1 MLSPASYG
9 QISQGIFVTL
19 LFCYCDLNF
28 GAVLNIFCLSTG
40 LKESMAELMDG
51 DLEDGEISTSGSDNE
66 MGGAAAEQAGA
77 QGSLPFSGE
86 SFQHRPATVTH
97 PPAAAYRSSAK
108 AVESSDSDAESSD
121 EEAAVWRRKR
131 LKVSNA
137 PQPPTCSAQMGQPSV
152 SACGAPGSRK
162 VNNIWGSVV
171 QEQCQDAIT
180 AELGVF
186 GMEGVS
192 MASRSVETYNFVL
205 ARKMME
211 KEREMERQSK
221 QEGEVSMLDDELEDY
236 MKGKGSQDRAGGDAK
251 RKRPAKE
258 RVGPKAE
265 MDFKGRYEITED
277 DPDDKVI
284 DEIAYRLQEP
294 KKELIERVVQV
305 VGKKKAIEVLGET
318 ATLEENGGMYTMD
331 GSRRR
336 TPGGVFLNLLKN
348 TPSVSKSQIKKIFF
362 EEHQKD
368 YKSKKA
374 AQKRRRHMLAKKM
387 KQAIGTL
394 NLHEHDDVSRETF
407 ASDTNE
413 ALESLEEAAEG
424 EEEEEEEEGKEEAV
438 VYSSTD
444 LEVF

>member
-1 MLSPASYG
+1 
-9 QISQGIFVTL
+9 
-19 LFCYCDLNF
+19 
-28 GAVLNIFCLSTG
+28 
-40 LKESMAELMDG
+40 MAELMDG
-51 DLEDGEISTSGSDNE
+51 GLEDGEISGSDSE
-66 MGGAAAEQAGA
+66 MGGAAAELARVRGLSA
-77 QGSLPFSGE
+77 FGGD
-86 SFQHRPATVTH
+86 SFQHRPATVNQL
-97 PPAAAYRSSAK
+97 PAAAYRSSAK
-108 AVESSDSDAESSD
+108 AAESSDSDADSSD

-137 PQPPTCSAQMGQPSV
+137 PPPAAACPARFGPPPV

-211 KEREMERQSK
+211 KEREMERQSR
-221 QEGEVSMLDDELEDY
+221 QEGEVSMLDADLEDY
-236 MKGKGSQDRAGGDAK
+236 MKGRGSEDRAGGDAK
-251 RKRPAKE
+251 RKRPAKD
-258 RVGPKAE
+258 RIGPKAE
-265 MDFKGRYEITED
+265 MHIKGRYEITED
-277 DPDDKVI
+277 DPDDKVVE
-284 DEIAYRLQEP
+284 EIAYRLQEP
-294 KKELIERVVQV
+294 KKELIERVVRV
-305 VGKKKAIEVLGET
+305 VGKKKAIELLGET

-348 TPSVSKSQIKKIFF
+348 MPSVSKTQIKKIFL
-362 EEHQKD
+362 EEHQRD
-368 YKSKKA
+368 CKSKKA
-374 AQKRRRHMLAKKM
+374 AQKRRRHVLAKKM

-394 NLHEHDDVSRETF
+394 NLQEHDDVSRETF

-413 ALESLEEAAEG
+413 ALESLEEPAEGEG
-424 EEEEEEEEGKEEAV
+424 EEEEEAKEEAAAGTEETPV
-438 VYSSTD
+438 VYNSAD

>member
-1 MLSPASYG
+1 
-9 QISQGIFVTL
+9 
-19 LFCYCDLNF
+19 
-28 GAVLNIFCLSTG
+28 
-40 LKESMAELMDG
+40 MAELMDG
-51 DLEDGEISTSGSDNE
+51 DLEDGEISGSDSE
-66 MGGAAAEQAGA
+66 MGGAAAEQARGLSA
-77 QGSLPFSGE
+77 FSGD
-86 SFQHRPATVTH
+86 SFQHRSATVNQ
-97 PPAAAYRSSAK
+97 PPAAAYRSSSKTA
-108 AVESSDSDAESSD
+108 ESSDSDADSSD

-137 PQPPTCSAQMGQPSV
+137 PPPAACPARFGPPPV

-211 KEREMERQSK
+211 KEREMERLSR
-221 QEGEVSMLDDELEDY
+221 QEGEESMLDADLEDY
-236 MKGKGSQDRAGGDAK
+236 MKGRGSEDRAGGDGK
-251 RKRPAKE
+251 RKRPAKD
-258 RVGPKAE
+258 RIGPKAE
-265 MDFKGRYEITED
+265 MDIKGRYEITED
-277 DPDDKVI
+277 DPDDKVVE
-284 DEIAYRLQEP
+284 EIAYRLQEP

-305 VGKKKAIEVLGET
+305 VGKKKAIELLGET

-348 TPSVSKSQIKKIFF
+348 LPSISKTQIKKIFL
-362 EEHQKD
+362 EEHQRD
-368 YKSKKA
+368 CKSKKA
-374 AQKRRRHMLAKKM
+374 AQKRRRHVLAKKM

-394 NLHEHDDVSRETF
+394 NLQEHDDVSRETF

-413 ALESLEEAAEG
+413 ALELLEEPAEGGEEG
-424 EEEEEEEEGKEEAV
+424 EEEAKEEAAAGTEETPV
-438 VYSSTD
+438 VYNSAD

>member
-1 MLSPASYG
+1 
-9 QISQGIFVTL
+9 
-19 LFCYCDLNF
+19 
-28 GAVLNIFCLSTG
+28 
-40 LKESMAELMDG
+40 MDG
-51 DLEDGEISTSGSDNE
+51 DLEDGEISGSGSDAE
-66 MGGAAAEQAGA
+66 MDGAAAEQARARELSTFG
-77 QGSLPFSGE
+77 GE
-86 SFQHRPATVTH
+86 SFQRRPAAVQ
-97 PPAAAYRSSAK
+97 PPAAYRSSTK
-108 AVESSDSDAESSD
+108 AVESSDSDADSSD

-137 PQPPTCSAQMGQPSV
+137 PQPAAGSARLVPPRV

-211 KEREMERQSK
+211 KERELERQSR
-221 QEGEVSMLDDELEDY
+221 QEGEVSMLDADLEDY
-236 MKGKGSQDRAGGDAK
+236 MKGRGSEDRAAGDCK

-258 RVGPKAE
+258 RLGPKAE
-265 MDFKGRYEITED
+265 MDIKGRYEITED
-277 DPDDKVI
+277 DPDDKVV

-294 KKELIERVVQV
+294 KKDLIERVVQV
-305 VGKKKAIEVLGET
+305 VGKKKAIELLGET

-348 TPSVSKSQIKKIFF
+348 TPSVSRSQIKKIFLD
-362 EEHQKD
+362 EHQKD
-368 YKSKKA
+368 QKSKKA
-374 AQKRRRHMLAKKM
+374 AQKRRRHLLAKKM

-394 NLHEHDDVSRETF
+394 NLQEHDDVSRETF

-413 ALESLEEAAEG
+413 ALESLEDAGEG
-424 EEEEEEEEGKEEAV
+424 DEEEEGKEEASAGTEETPV
-438 VYSSTD
+438 VYSSAD